1 MSASSPLPTQATL
14 EPRLKEFE
22 QLAVPCIEWVD
33 TINSLA
39 RVIVDVDSARAQ
51 QLCKEAL
58 RLSGELKYVLG
69 AARSLTL
76 TSWLNLV
83 QGRPDLSLTRA
94 VHAQTLAR
102 TIDDAQQE
110 GHALYVEAMVHDQVG
125 NFEEAQQSRQKM
137 ISIARNLGDRSLEA
151 NCLTTMGMQHSRFG
165 DHAKA
170 LSSYLA
176 ALRIY
181 RELKDEREVMALNN
195 AASALT
201 RIGDLSLALDFAG
214 RALENCN
221 TDNVR
226 VHTQILHTMGGVHA
240 AQGEVDVALSY
251 HQRAIDLNA
260 NASERGQ
267 VIDQEFEIT
276 VRLDVA
282 TLQRTQGLLA
292 ECIATLEHA
301 LTVAQAIDAKPLLV
315 ELHDQLSKVY
325 RETDQVALALT
336 QAEQREVTRT
346 KLQKVEAEQSERVM
360 KVMSMLRTVRDPL
373 YQQQRLASMNRA

>member
-1 MSASSPLPTQATL
+1 
-14 EPRLKEFE
+14 LKEFE

-226 VHTQILHTMGGVHA
+226 VHTQILHTMGDVHA